1 MTRRIDTPI
10 TYAHALMALAGLMIQ
25 PIHAVKP
32 SQSRTNNIISS
43 WIDSSQPPSP
53 SAVINQVATTLD
65 VTQSEA
71 PTAQQQVDG
80 TDHQSSQESEI
91 VSSLE
96 HMDHKDAGKQD
107 QVDLIEFNFENA
119 GLEQVIAYVAEVF
132 DYTFIQPETV
142 EPLAANEKKIKGN
155 VVSFKTNRSL
165 TQQEAW
171 NLFVTFLDMSGF
183 AITPYDGKPATFRI
197 VSKEAA
203 LRMPIPT
210 FIGVD
215 INKIPEQL
223 IKSDQIIRYVYF
235 IQNSSVDNLQP
246 LLSQLKSV
254 TSEIIGLKEHN
265 AFMLIDKAYNIAS
278 LMQIVRELD
287 RVSMPQAMSVL
298 KLKRASATEVQ
309 KLYESL
315 IKPDDK
321 SPAPNR
327 LLQRKQPTSLYFPEN
342 IKILAE
348 PRTNALILLG
358 PPDAIKKIEDFVIE
372 HVDTELNKA
381 YSPLFVHQL
390 KYADAQTIANI
401 MTEVTK
407 YGKDSEDGKKIREV
421 GGLRGNDK
429 FFKPMEFIPEKLT
442 NRLVIKGDYEDYL
455 KIVDIINQLDE
466 PQPQVA
472 IEILLL
478 SLNISELKIL
488 GTQLRK
494 KVCGTDSGIF
504 NSDVAYQTSGSFT
517 GSGNTAQ
524 GIVQNTNGSGVER
537 LLGNLINLVTATAAG
552 NTIISLGDSL
562 GAWMLI
568 QALEGLT
575 SSQILANPFLLVT
588 NNTTA
593 KEEVGIIQ
601 RAIAST
607 VIPAAGV
614 PQSTFTDIPAQ
625 LTVEVKP
632 LINSDGMITLDL
644 AVKIQSFIGAF
655 NPDFVQ
661 IFNREV
667 KTSVVVSDKELI
679 AIGGL
684 LRNQTS
690 DTQTQLPVLSD
701 VPLLGWLFKNKNK
714 QDTKDDLLILVSTQV
729 IQPHVGQKMNDFT
742 RRRITSYDSNVSDLY
757 SASMQQD
764 PINRFFFEDKKNG
777 TDSLFKN
784 FIFDRHGVTKEG
796 RKQRR
801 EKRREL
807 AKKQSSSPATAATPS
822 TGAAS

>member
-1 MTRRIDTPI
+1 MTRRIDIPI
-10 TYAHALMALAGLMIQ
+10 TYTHVLMALAGLMIQ
-25 PIHAVKP
+25 QIQAIKP
-32 SQSRTNNIISS
+32 TQSRTNNIISS
-43 WIDSSQPPSP
+43 WIDSSQPLQST
-53 SAVINQVATTLD
+53 VIDSTATTID
-65 VTQSEA
+65 AIQSESQPTSTPA
-71 PTAQQQVDG
+71 PEACD
-80 TDHQSSQESEI
+80 ESEI

-96 HMDHKDAGKQD
+96 QIDHKDPVSEQE
-107 QVDLIEFNFENA
+107 DLIEFNFEAA

-165 TQQEAW
+165 TKQEAW

-183 AITPYDGKPATFRI
+183 AITPYDGKPSTFRV

-210 FIGVD
+210 YIGVD
-215 INKIPEQL
+215 IAKMPEQL

-246 LLSQLKSV
+246 LLNQLKSV
-254 TSEIIGLKEHN
+254 TSEVIGLKEHN

-278 LMQIVRELD
+278 LMQIIKELD

-321 SPAPNR
+321 SPTPNR

-407 YGKDSEDGKKIREV
+407 YGKDTEDGKKIREV

-455 KIVDIINQLDE
+455 KVVDIINQLDE

-494 KVCGTDSGIF
+494 KVCGPDSGIF
-504 NSDVAYQTSGSFT
+504 NSNIAYQTSGSFT
-517 GSGNTAQ
+517 GDGNVAQ

-537 LLGNLINLVTATAAG
+537 LLGNLIQLVTATAAG

-588 NNTTA
+588 NNTSA

-601 RAIAST
+601 RAVGST
-607 VIPAAGV
+607 VIPASGV
-614 PQSTFTDIPAQ
+614 PANTFLDVPAQ

-632 LINSDGMITLDL
+632 LINSDSMITLDL
-644 AVKIQSFIGAF
+644 AVQIQSFIGATF
-655 NPDFVQ
+655 NPNFVQ

-690 DTQTQLPVLSD
+690 DTQTQLPVLGD
-701 VPLLGWLFKNKNK
+701 IPLLGWLFKNKNK
-714 QDTKDDLLILVSTQV
+714 QETKDDLLILVSTQV

-757 SASMQQD
+757 SAATQQD

-784 FIFDRHGVTKEG
+784 FIFDRHGVTKEA

-801 EKRREL
+801 DKRKEL
-807 AKKQSSSPATAATPS
+807 AKKHTQSAASGSPS